1 MAAVTA
7 ILKLH
12 SSFII
17 MLGMACALH
26 PAVEPGTADPSL
38 AGAALRRL
46 APEAMTRCEC
56 AEVSFTEIAARMAAE
71 GSSLDEVVRKTG
83 CGTTCTAC
91 LPDLRRF
98 LSSL

>member
-1 MAAVTA
+1 MTAVTA

-12 SSFII
+12 FNFII
-17 MLGMACALH
+17 MRTMACALH
-26 PAVEPGTADPSL
+26 PAVDPGTADPSL
-38 AGAALRRL
+38 AGPALRRL
-46 APEAMTRCEC
+46 APEAMTCCEC
-56 AEVSFTEIAARMAAE
+56 AEVSFTEIAAHMAQD
-71 GSSLDEVVRKTG
+71 GTTLDEVVRKTG